1 MIVLHPAI
9 NSLLDSS
16 PASILVWWNYTETAI
31 CSCYGMAPEDAP
43 VSNSGS
49 LKKKCKYERRLL
61 LIALIC
67 SLCNCFLDMASCC
80 LLNDAC
86 QKGFGLRLRPKILGS
101 CSLWENFSLKKR
113 LAIFNW
119 SIVSCGDGSVCELFF
134 APGKSLIHN
143 IFIVLLPTPLWIF
156 QSFQSSINVFH
167 YNSLLM
173 PNPYPNKPFYVK
185 KTQSLC
191 FWFAEDN

>member
-1 MIVLHPAI
+1 MDCVNGIAYVSLYCLTTRSHDPKYLYISCLVVRVQRWLFHPAI
-9 NSLLDSS
+9 NFLLESS

-31 CSCYGMAPEDAP
+31 CSCYGMAQEDAP

-49 LKKKCKYERRLL
+49 LKKNVNVKRRLL

-101 CSLWENFSLKKR
+101 CSLWENFSEEKT
-113 LAIFNW
+113 
-119 SIVSCGDGSVCELFF
+119 C
-134 APGKSLIHN
+134 N
-143 IFIVLLPTPLWIF
+143 I
-156 QSFQSSINVFH
+156 
-167 YNSLLM
+167 
-173 PNPYPNKPFYVK
+173 
-185 KTQSLC
+185 
-191 FWFAEDN
+191 